1 MTVTTKPKHKKQ
13 PDEEK
18 VQALIRK
25 GGSVATT
32 QTEDEPKFSSVLL
45 RIPVDM
51 LQEID
56 ESVLTFSKYSYDILL
71 KVYRLNDV
79 FKRRASFFEC
89 VPPDL
94 LGI

>member
-13 PDEEK
+13 PDEGK

-32 QTEDEPKFSSVLL
+32 QTEGEPKFSSVLL

-56 ESVLTFSKYSYDILL
+56 ESV
-71 KVYRLNDV
+71 
-79 FKRRASFFEC
+79 KRRRPVRISRQAWIIET
-89 VPPDL
+89 L
-94 LGI
+94 YERLKAEKGRKE